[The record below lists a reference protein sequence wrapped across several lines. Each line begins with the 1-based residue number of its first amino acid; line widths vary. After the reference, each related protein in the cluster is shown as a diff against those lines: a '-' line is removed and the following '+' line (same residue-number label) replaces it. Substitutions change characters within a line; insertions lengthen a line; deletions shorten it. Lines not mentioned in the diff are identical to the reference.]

1 LSHRVLI
8 KNFTNR
14 VDEAAESPA
23 EMALKSQLRDI
34 VSSERCVRNRE
45 GKKSDVLSLMF
56 VHDADIDNIEIK
68 LLKDKAVSCGTPIAV
83 QPFVAYLPAIGA
95 GRSLAPSA

>member
-1 LSHRVLI
+1 
-8 KNFTNR
+8 
-14 VDEAAESPA
+14 
-23 EMALKSQLRDI
+23 
-34 VSSERCVRNRE
+34 
-45 GKKSDVLSLMF
+45 MF

-95 GRSLAPSA
+95 GRALAPSV